1 MWPMKKGAAMRTDDL
16 IAQLS
21 SGLEPVK
28 NGAVTR
34 ILLGAI
40 FLGLIGA
47 TAVMLLV
54 LGMRHDIAAAMT
66 SLGMWT
72 KLAYTFSIAAF
83 GFWLVER
90 AGRPGADMIRPA
102 MLLALPVL
110 AIALLAALQ
119 MSAPDA
125 DMPVLVWGHSS
136 RVCAFLVTMTALPV
150 LAATFWALRRLA
162 PTRLTLAGAGAG
174 LFAGAAGA
182 FVYSF
187 HCTEGSAPFIALW
200 YSLGIALTTAI
211 GAFLGRPLLRW

>member
-1 MWPMKKGAAMRTDDL
+1 MIGGAMQTDDL

-21 SGLEPVK
+21 LRLEPVK

-34 ILLGAI
+34 LLMGAI
-40 FLGLIGA
+40 VAGLIGSA
-47 TAVMLLV
+47 ALMLLV
-54 LGMRHDIAAAMT
+54 LGMRHDIAVAIL
-66 SLGMWT
+66 SFGMWS
-72 KLAYTFSIAAF
+72 KLAYTFALAAF

-90 AGRPGADMIRPA
+90 AGRPGADMAKPTL
-102 MLLALPVL
+102 LLALPLL
-110 AIALLAALQ
+110 AIALLAAVQLA
-119 MSAPDA
+119 APDA
-125 DMPVLVWGHSS
+125 DMPVLVFGHSS
-136 RVCAFLVTMTALPV
+136 RVCAFLVTLTALPT

-187 HCTEGSAPFIALW
+187 HCTESSAPFIAIW

-211 GAFLGRPLLRW
+211 GAVLGPRLLRW